1 LKNLADTSRV
11 SGRIGGFF
19 GAVPDRHQAM
29 TWNVA
34 AAALTNLVG
43 RFILPGQMPGTR
55 ACEGITAGFGV
66 CRGRPAQAGV
76 GSGFTLIELLVVI
89 AIIALLA
96 AMVMPGLARAKALAY
111 EKGCASNLRQ
121 VNLILWMYAEDHAEY
136 YPLELTEHNPHPELV
151 ARLEA
156 YQPGLISALY
166 CPQAPFSER
175 YARDPAYTPKGAT
188 DSVID
193 TPTNRV
199 TGNISYIYWSF
210 QTNKF
215 SPEAGGYWREIT
227 GFIPRQIKST
237 GVVWLSEMPPPP
249 EVGPAERWV
258 MSDFF
263 RQGAPFPHGRRH
275 ARGLNLVY
283 LDGHAGLMR
292 GRPRANYR

>member
-1 LKNLADTSRV
+1 MRGDYRGIRGLPRQTRPGWGGQRV
-11 SGRIGGFF
+11 H
-19 GAVPDRHQAM
+19 PDR
-29 TWNVA
+29 
-34 AAALTNLVG
+34 
-43 RFILPGQMPGTR
+43 
-55 ACEGITAGFGV
+55 
-66 CRGRPAQAGV
+66 
-76 GSGFTLIELLVVI
+76 
-89 AIIALLA
+89 
-96 AMVMPGLARAKALAY
+96 
-111 EKGCASNLRQ
+111 
-121 VNLILWMYAEDHAEY
+121 
-136 YPLELTEHNPHPELV
+136 V
-151 ARLEA
+151 AR
-156 YQPGLISALY
+156 GDCDH
-166 CPQAPFSER
+166 CPAGGNGDAGAGP
-175 YARDPAYTPKGAT
+175 YTPKGAT